1 MAETLKVYM
10 ARVFSAID
18 VESEKLKDELER
30 VRDRLDLGFR
40 PVSKHR
46 MHVTLQFFRD
56 VEIGEI
62 VELKEAMD
70 DIQKDSFSTK
80 VEGVGCFPSRDHI
93 RVTWAGF
100 RDEEPIRNLYK
111 QLSQHSV
118 EPDNTHRFKPHITL
132 MRVKDISKEEKKKLQ
147 RTVREF
153 QDHGFED
160 LEVNRVKLYRSELK
174 EGGSRYTEL
183 HRKEL

>member
-1 MAETLKVYM
+1 M

-18 VESEKLKDELER
+18 LESEELKDELER

-46 MHVTLQFFRD
+46 MHITLQFFRD
-56 VEIGEI
+56 VDTEEII
-62 VELKEAMD
+62 ELKEAMD
-70 DIQKDSFSTK
+70 EAKKDSFSAEVK
-80 VEGVGCFPSRDHI
+80 GVGCFPSRDHI

-100 RDEEPIRNLYK
+100 EDEEPIRELYT

-118 EPDNTHRFKPHITL
+118 QPDNTHRFKPHITL
-132 MRVKDISKEEKKKLQ
+132 MRVKDINREEKKKLQ

-153 QDHGFED
+153 ENHRFGK
-160 LEVNRVKLYRSELK
+160 LEVNRVKLYRSELA
-174 EGGSRYTEL
+174 EGGSKYTEL
-183 HRKEL
+183 HGKEL